1 MTRRRVALVLG
12 IALLSGC
19 ASDDAGAW
27 MRDVRGWSAEAEAA
41 DARGDGVAAI
51 DALARIVE
59 REVPPTVAR
68 EDARVVVQDA
78 SARLAERLLER
89 GDPERA
95 MRVVE
100 QGLALGER
108 EDLFTANLLAARGL
122 VLEARGDD
130 REAARAY
137 HRALTIHEALLERA
151 LGGDE

>member
-1 MTRRRVALVLG
+1 MTRLRAAFVLSLAL
-12 IALLSGC
+12 STGC
-19 ASDDAGAW
+19 ADDGAGAW

-51 DALARIVE
+51 DA
-59 REVPPTVAR
+59 R
-68 EDARVVVQDA
+68 EDARVVIQDA

-89 GDPERA
+89 GDPDRA

-100 QGLALGER
+100 RGLALGER
-108 EDLFTANLLAARGL
+108 EDLFTANLLAAKGL